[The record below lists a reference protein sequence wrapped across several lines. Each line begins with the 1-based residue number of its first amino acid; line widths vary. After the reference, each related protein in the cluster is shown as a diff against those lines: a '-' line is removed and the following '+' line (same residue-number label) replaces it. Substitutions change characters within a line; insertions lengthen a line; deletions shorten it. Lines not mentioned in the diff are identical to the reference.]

1 MDVASFDTGLLTTTI
16 ERALRRGGDFAE
28 IFVEDRESLGLR
40 LEDGRIEQTSG
51 GRETGAAVRLLSGER
66 TYYAYSDAVDEAG
79 LTAAADA
86 VAAAVSVGGQGS
98 DIIDLGA
105 VRADP
110 GKNPVLDP
118 PGEVSTAHKAE
129 LVRTGD
135 EAARAVSD
143 EIVQAIVGYGDTRQR
158 VLIANSLGDLVFD
171 DRTRTRFTAQVV
183 ARRGEVIQ
191 TGHETVGGSAGF
203 ELVDEDIARRVAR
216 TAAEKARVMLASRPA
231 PSGPMPVVLANGFG
245 GTLFHE
251 ACGHGLEADAIAKG
265 ASIYAGKMGEVVAAP
280 MVSAY
285 DEGSITNGWGSQ
297 AFDDE
302 GVPTQK
308 TLVIE
313 EGRLTGY
320 LYDRLRAREAG
331 AAPTGNGRRQ
341 SFRHVP
347 IPRMTTTYI
356 APGDAD
362 RRRDHRRHAEGLL
375 REEPGRWAG
384 GAGQRQ
390 LRLRRRRGLPHRGRQ
405 DHDAAPRGH
414 SRRQRHR
421 HPHEDRHDRR
431 RLRRQ
436 DRHLRQGRPGGA
448 GGHWS
453 GHASH
458 RGDDGG
464 RDGLMFDILD
474 AVLERARRGARQTLK
489 CSASAPPRTASRCTG
504 RRSSSSPRR
513 SVAAW
518 ACVCSAAGPWVT
530 RTPRT

>member
-1 MDVASFDTGLLTTTI
+1 MDVATFDTGLLHATI
-16 ERALRRGGDFAE
+16 ERALLRGGDFAE
-28 IFVEDRESLGLR
+28 VFVEDRETLGLR

-86 VAAAVSVGGQGS
+86 VAAAVSAGAGGS
-98 DIIDLGA
+98 AVVDLGA
-105 VRADP
+105 VVSDAAR
-110 GKNPVLDP
+110 NPVRVP
-118 PGEVSTAHKAE
+118 PGDVSTAHKAE
-129 LVRTGD
+129 LVRAGD
-135 EAARAVSD
+135 EAAREVSG
-143 EIVQAIVGYGDTRQR
+143 EIVQAGIGYGDTRQQ

-171 DRTRTRFTAQVV
+171 DRTRTRYTAQVV

-203 ELVDEDIARRVAR
+203 ELLDEEIARRTAR
-216 TAAEKARVMLASRPA
+216 TAAEKARVMLDSRPA
-231 PSGPMPVVLANGFG
+231 PVGAMPVVLANGFG

-265 ASIYAGKMGEVVAAP
+265 ASIYVGKMGEVVAAP
-280 MVSAY
+280 IVSAY
-285 DEGSITNGWGSQ
+285 DEGSIPNGWGSQ

-356 APGDAD
+356 APGDLDPEDIIAATP
-362 RRRDHRRHAEGLL
+362 RGFYAKSLAGGQVEPASGNFVFGVAEGYLIEDGRITTPL
-375 REEPGRWAG
+375 R
-384 GAGQRQ
+384 GATLVGN
-390 LRLRRRRGLPHRGRQ
+390 GI
-405 DHDAAPRGH
+405 
-414 SRRQRHR
+414 
-421 HPHEDRHDRR
+421 
-431 RLRRQ
+431 
-436 DRHLRQGRPGGA
+436 
-448 GGHWS
+448 
-453 GHASH
+453 
-458 RGDDGG
+458 
-464 RDGLMFDILD
+464 DILMKID
-474 AVLERARRGARQTLK
+474 LIAGDFDVKTGICGKDGQGVPVGTGQATLRI
-489 CSASAPPRTASRCTG
+489 AEMTVGGTG
-504 RRSSSSPRR
+504 
-513 SVAAW
+513 
-518 ACVCSAAGPWVT
+518 
-530 RTPRT
+530 

>member
-1 MDVASFDTGLLTTTI
+1 MMDLATFDTGLLHATI

-28 IFVEDRESLGLR
+28 VFVEDRDSLGLR

-86 VAAAVSVGGQGS
+86 VAAAVSAGAQGP
-98 DIIDLGA
+98 DVVDLGA
-105 VRADP
+105 ARSDP
-110 GKNPVLDP
+110 GKNPVLTP
-118 PGEVSTAHKAE
+118 PGDVAIARKAE
-129 LVRTGD
+129 LVRAGD
-135 EAARAVSD
+135 EAARAASS
-143 EIVQAIVGYGDTRQR
+143 EIVQVIAGYGDTRQR

-183 ARRGEVIQ
+183 ARRGDVIQ

-203 ELVDEDIARRVAR
+203 ELVDEEIARAVAR
-216 TAAEKARVMLASRPA
+216 TAAEKARIMLDSKPA
-231 PSGPMPVVLANGFG
+231 PVGAMPVVLANGFG

-265 ASIYAGKMGEVVAAP
+265 ASIYEGKLGEFVAADI
-280 MVSAY
+280 VSAY

-308 TLVIE
+308 TMVIE
-313 EGRLTGY
+313 NGRLTGY

-356 APGDAD
+356 APGDMDAD
-362 RRRDHRRHAEGLL
+362 DIIAATAKGFYAKSLAGGQVEPASGNFVFGVAEGYLIEDGRITTPL
-375 REEPGRWAG
+375 R
-384 GAGQRQ
+384 GATLVGN
-390 LRLRRRRGLPHRGRQ
+390 GI
-405 DHDAAPRGH
+405 
-414 SRRQRHR
+414 
-421 HPHEDRHDRR
+421 
-431 RLRRQ
+431 
-436 DRHLRQGRPGGA
+436 
-448 GGHWS
+448 
-453 GHASH
+453 
-458 RGDDGG
+458 
-464 RDGLMFDILD
+464 DILMKID
-474 AVLERARRGARQTLK
+474 MIAGDFDVKTGICGKDGQGVPVGTGQATLRI
-489 CSASAPPRTASRCTG
+489 AEMTVGGTG
-504 RRSSSSPRR
+504 
-513 SVAAW
+513 
-518 ACVCSAAGPWVT
+518 
-530 RTPRT
+530 

>member
-1 MDVASFDTGLLTTTI
+1 MDLVTFDTGLLHATI

-28 IFVEDRESLGLR
+28 VFVEDRESLGLR
-40 LEDGRIEQTSG
+40 LEEGRIEQTSG
-51 GRETGAAVRLLSGER
+51 GRETGAAVRLLTGER
-66 TYYAYSDAVDEAG
+66 TYYAYSDALDEAG

-86 VAAAVSVGGQGS
+86 VAAAVSAGAQGPA
-98 DIIDLGA
+98 IVDLGA

-110 GKNPVLDP
+110 GKNPVRTP

-129 LVRTGD
+129 LVRAGD
-135 EAARAVSD
+135 EAARAASPEV
-143 EIVQAIVGYGDTRQR
+143 VQAIVGYGDTRQK

-203 ELVDEDIARRVAR
+203 ELVDEEIARRVAR
-216 TAAEKARVMLASRPA
+216 TAAEKAVVMLDSKPA
-231 PSGPMPVVLANGFG
+231 PVGAMPVVLANGFG

-265 ASIYAGKMGEVVAAP
+265 ASIYEGKLGEVVAASI
-280 MVSAY
+280 VSAY
-285 DEGSITNGWGSQ
+285 DEGSIPNGWGSQ

-302 GVPTQK
+302 GVATQK

-356 APGDAD
+356 APGDATPED
-362 RRRDHRRHAEGLL
+362 IIAATPRGFYARSLAGGQVEPASGNFVFGVAEGYLIEDGRISTPL
-375 REEPGRWAG
+375 R
-384 GAGQRQ
+384 GATLVGN
-390 LRLRRRRGLPHRGRQ
+390 GI
-405 DHDAAPRGH
+405 
-414 SRRQRHR
+414 
-421 HPHEDRHDRR
+421 
-431 RLRRQ
+431 
-436 DRHLRQGRPGGA
+436 
-448 GGHWS
+448 
-453 GHASH
+453 
-458 RGDDGG
+458 
-464 RDGLMFDILD
+464 DILMKID
-474 AVLERARRGARQTLK
+474 MIAGDFDVKTGICGKDGQGVPVGTGQATLRI
-489 CSASAPPRTASRCTG
+489 AEMTVGGTG
-504 RRSSSSPRR
+504 
-513 SVAAW
+513 
-518 ACVCSAAGPWVT
+518 
-530 RTPRT
+530 

>member
-1 MDVASFDTGLLTTTI
+1 MDVASFDTALLRATI

-28 IFVEDRESLGLR
+28 VFVEDRESLGLR

-86 VAAAVSVGGQGS
+86 VAAAVSSGAEGPEIVA
-98 DIIDLGA
+98 LGP
-105 VRADP
+105 VLADP
-110 GKNPVLDP
+110 GKNPVLTP
-118 PGEVSTAHKAE
+118 PGDVAIARKAV
-129 LVRTGD
+129 LVRAGD
-135 EAARAVSD
+135 EAARAASS
-143 EIVQAIVGYGDTRQR
+143 EIVQVIAGYGDTRQR

-183 ARRGEVIQ
+183 ARRGDVIQ

-203 ELVDEDIARRVAR
+203 ELVDEEIARRVAQ
-216 TAAEKARVMLASRPA
+216 TAAEKARIMLDSKPA
-231 PSGPMPVVLANGFG
+231 PVGAMPVVLANGFG

-265 ASIYAGKMGEVVAAP
+265 ASIYEGKLGEVVAASI
-280 MVSAY
+280 VSAY

-313 EGRLTGY
+313 DGRLTGY

-356 APGDAD
+356 APGDATAEEIIAATP
-362 RRRDHRRHAEGLL
+362 RGFYAKSLAGGQVEPASGNFVFGVAEGYLIEDGRITTPL
-375 REEPGRWAG
+375 R
-384 GAGQRQ
+384 GATLVGN
-390 LRLRRRRGLPHRGRQ
+390 GI
-405 DHDAAPRGH
+405 
-414 SRRQRHR
+414 
-421 HPHEDRHDRR
+421 
-431 RLRRQ
+431 
-436 DRHLRQGRPGGA
+436 
-448 GGHWS
+448 
-453 GHASH
+453 
-458 RGDDGG
+458 
-464 RDGLMFDILD
+464 DILMKID
-474 AVLERARRGARQTLK
+474 LIAGDFDVKTGICGKDGQGVPVGTGQATLRI
-489 CSASAPPRTASRCTG
+489 AEMTVGGTG
-504 RRSSSSPRR
+504 
-513 SVAAW
+513 
-518 ACVCSAAGPWVT
+518 
-530 RTPRT
+530 

>member
-1 MDVASFDTGLLTTTI
+1 MDVASFDTALLRATM

-28 IFVEDRESLGLR
+28 VFVEDRETLGLR

-86 VAAAVSVGGQGS
+86 VAAAVSAGARGPEIV
-98 DIIDLGA
+98 DLGA
-105 VRADP
+105 VLADP
-110 GKNPVLDP
+110 GKNPVLTP
-118 PGEVSTAHKAE
+118 PGEVAIARKAV
-129 LVRTGD
+129 LVRAGD
-135 EAARAVSD
+135 EAARAASS
-143 EIVQAIVGYGDTRQR
+143 EIVQVIVGYGDTRQK

-171 DRTRTRFTAQVV
+171 DRTRTRFSAQVV
-183 ARRGEVIQ
+183 ARRGDVIQ

-203 ELVDEDIARRVAR
+203 ELVDEEIARRVAQ
-216 TAAEKARVMLASRPA
+216 TAADKARIMLDSKPA
-231 PSGPMPVVLANGFG
+231 PVGAMPVVLANGFG

-265 ASIYAGKMGEVVAAP
+265 ASIYEGKLGEVVAASI
-280 MVSAY
+280 VSAY

-297 AFDDE
+297 AYDDE

-356 APGDAD
+356 APGDATAEEIIAATP
-362 RRRDHRRHAEGLL
+362 RGFYAKSLAGGQVEPASGNFVFGVAEGYLIEDGKVTTPL
-375 REEPGRWAG
+375 R
-384 GAGQRQ
+384 GATLVGN
-390 LRLRRRRGLPHRGRQ
+390 GI
-405 DHDAAPRGH
+405 
-414 SRRQRHR
+414 
-421 HPHEDRHDRR
+421 
-431 RLRRQ
+431 
-436 DRHLRQGRPGGA
+436 
-448 GGHWS
+448 
-453 GHASH
+453 
-458 RGDDGG
+458 
-464 RDGLMFDILD
+464 DILMKID
-474 AVLERARRGARQTLK
+474 LIAGDFDVKTGICGKDGQGVPVGTGQATLRI
-489 CSASAPPRTASRCTG
+489 AEMTVGGTG
-504 RRSSSSPRR
+504 
-513 SVAAW
+513 
-518 ACVCSAAGPWVT
+518 
-530 RTPRT
+530 